1 MLYDKELLSAIKEEL
16 LECFDAEYNGK
27 EIALNELRR
36 YKNEFRNVEDYNIY
50 RYGNIRPY
58 YSQIRDLFVSKGI
71 ESIPKDDNETLCGL
85 FCKYIR
91 RATDE
96 LLKE

>member
-1 MLYDKELLSAIKEEL
+1 MLYNKELLSAIKEEL
-16 LECFDAEYNGK
+16 LECFNGEK
-27 EIALNELRR
+27 ETALSELRR

-71 ESIPKDDNETLCGL
+71 ENIPEDNETLCSL

>member
-1 MLYDKELLSAIKEEL
+1 MLYDKELLSAIK
-16 LECFDAEYNGK
+16 
-27 EIALNELRR
+27 
-36 YKNEFRNVEDYNIY
+36 
-50 RYGNIRPY
+50 
-58 YSQIRDLFVSKGI
+58 
-71 ESIPKDDNETLCGL
+71 DNETLCGL

>member
-27 EIALNELRR
+27 ETALNELRR

-58 YSQIRDLFVSKGI
+58 YSQIRDLFVSKGV
-71 ESIPKDDNETLCGL
+71 ESLPKDNEILCN